1 MSTPEITVPEIDV
14 AELARLLA
22 DGDIALIDVRE
33 PDEYEGGHVPGA
45 QHIQLGTVPERLHE
59 VPEVDGPVYVIC
71 ARGGRSM
78 TAATYYVSQGIEAV
92 NIAGGTIAWVEAG
105 QPTNVG
111 MKP

>member
-14 AELARLLA
+14 DELAQLRA
-22 DGDIALIDVRE
+22 NGDITLIDVRE

-78 TAATYYVSQGIEAV
+78 TAATYYRSQGIEAV
-92 NIAGGTIAWVEAG
+92 NVAGGTIAWVEAG
-105 QPTNVG
+105 QPTNAG
-111 MKP
+111 MNP